1 MRTNHKGLISNYF
14 KPSLYL
20 QSFNDLN
27 INSLRANGIK
37 LLICDLDNTL
47 APHYTKLPS
56 NKIKIFFEQ
65 FKLIGIKV
73 IVLSNNSQKRVD
85 VFCKNLPID
94 KYYGWAKKPLKRKTL
109 QILKQY
115 NFKPK
120 EVIIMGDQLI
130 TDVLLAN
137 RLKIESVLI
146 QPIVSVDLSMN
157 KFNIFLEK
165 WVYKRLEKN
174 NILRRGD
181 YDESDK
187 FVEYELL

>member
-1 MRTNHKGLISNYF
+1 MKRNHKGLFSNYF

-20 QSFNDLN
+20 QSFSDLN
-27 INSLRANGIK
+27 MNSLRANGIK

-56 NKIKIFFEQ
+56 NRIKIFLEQ
-65 FKLIGIKV
+65 LKVIGIKV

-85 VFCKNLPID
+85 IFCRKLPID
-94 KYYGWAKKPLKRKTL
+94 AYFGGAKKPLKGKTL

-115 NFKPK
+115 NLKPK
-120 EVIIMGDQLI
+120 EVMIMGDQLV
-130 TDVLLAN
+130 TDILLAN
-137 RLKIESVLI
+137 RLKIESILI
-146 QPIVSVDLSMN
+146 QPIVSVDMSMN

-165 WVYKRLEKN
+165 FIYKRLEKN
-174 NILRRGD
+174 NILHRGD

-187 FVEYELL
+187 FIEYELL